1 MESGEIPSSALK
13 SSSDYN
19 QYFGAERS
27 RLNENQDGSYYGGW
41 ASKHADVGQW
51 LQIDLGKVTKVT
63 RIATQGRY
71 DANWW
76 VTKYTLS
83 YSSGG
88 PFKFYKNGEVSVQEK
103 TIAVIDATFAVAK
116 TKPEKK
122 FRLVWDSYPRPL
134 RYRCSALT
142 NKPTWSWSSGQLVIN
157 L

>member
-13 SSSDYN
+13 SSLDYN

-88 PFKFYKNGEVSVQEK
+88 PFKFYKNGEVSVQEHLSSIK
-103 TIAVIDATFAVAK
+103 CKEDHRSYRRNFCSRENKAC
-116 TKPEKK
+116 KK
-122 FRLVWDSYPRPL
+122 FRLVWDSSP
-134 RYRCSALT
+134 
-142 NKPTWSWSSGQLVIN
+142 
-157 L
+157 